1 MMNVGSTAL
10 EAIDE
15 DVWETFYTAKHI
27 FVLCLPNHI
36 SKMFNVLS

>member
-15 DVWETFYTAKHI
+15 DVLETFYFTKHI
-27 FVLCLPNHI
+27 LVSCLPNYI